1 MYRAQPPPRKYEE
14 YAYVL
19 DFNSR
24 GKSSTVRG
32 REGIIVTAIGEDRLT
47 LLEVLGIPNST
58 FEIGEKIYIGK
69 DGRTKVLSVLGKMEY
84 DKISSSAQSELQTVV
99 QTIVTAIGED
109 RLTLLEILGIP
120 NTTFEIGE
128 KIYIGKD
135 GRTKVLSVLG
145 KMEYDKISSS
155 AQSELPTVVQT
166 IVTANESKFVEY
178 LNNARPLT
186 PRIHALELIP
196 GIGKTYMKT
205 MLEERE
211 KKKFESYQDLQ
222 DRVGFKDPVKHISE
236 RIMDEITG
244 ESRMNL
250 FVKR

>member
-1 MYRAQPPPRKYEE
+1 MYRAQSPPRKYEE

-47 LLEVLGIPNST
+47 LLEVLGVPNST
-58 FEIGEKIYIGK
+58 FDIGERIYIGK
-69 DGRTKVLSVLGKMEY
+69 EGRTKVLSVLGKMEY
-84 DKISSSAQSELQTVV
+84 DNVSSSAQSELNAVV
-99 QTIVTAIGED
+99 ENIVT
-109 RLTLLEILGIP
+109 T
-120 NTTFEIGE
+120 
-128 KIYIGKD
+128 
-135 GRTKVLSVLG
+135 
-145 KMEYDKISSS
+145 
-155 AQSELPTVVQT
+155 
-166 IVTANESKFVEY
+166 NESKFVEY

-222 DRVGFKDPVKHISE
+222 DRVGFKEPIKHISE
-236 RIMDEITG
+236 RILDEITG
-244 ESRMNL
+244 QSRMNL

>member
-1 MYRAQPPPRKYEE
+1 MYLILHRAQSPPRKYEE

-24 GKSSTVRG
+24 GKSSTVRS
-32 REGIIVTAIGEDRLT
+32 RDGIIVIAL
-47 LLEVLGIPNST
+47 
-58 FEIGEKIYIGK
+58 
-69 DGRTKVLSVLGKMEY
+69 
-84 DKISSSAQSELQTVV
+84 
-99 QTIVTAIGED
+99 GED
-109 RLTLLEILGIP
+109 RLTLLEILGVP
-120 NTTFEIGE
+120 NSTFEVGE
-128 KIYIGKD
+128 RIYIGKD
-135 GRTKVLSVLG
+135 GRTKVMSVLG
-145 KMEYDKISSS
+145 KMDYDGVSSS
-155 AQSELPTVVQT
+155 AQSELESVIEN

-222 DRVGFKDPVKHISE
+222 DRVGFKEPIKHISE

-244 ESRMNL
+244 QSRMNL

>member
-1 MYRAQPPPRKYEE
+1 MYRAQPTPRKYEE

-19 DFNSR
+19 DFNPR
-24 GKSSTVRG
+24 GKSLSVRG

-47 LLEVLGIPNST
+47 LLEVLGVPNST
-58 FEIGEKIYIGK
+58 FDVNERIYIGK
-69 DGRTKVLSVLGKMEY
+69 EGRTKVLSVLGKLDY
-84 DKISSSAQSELQTVV
+84 DHV
-99 QTIVTAIGED
+99 
-109 RLTLLEILGIP
+109 
-120 NTTFEIGE
+120 
-128 KIYIGKD
+128 
-135 GRTKVLSVLG
+135 
-145 KMEYDKISSS
+145 SSS
-155 AQSELPTVVQT
+155 AQSELPGVVET
-166 IVTANESKFVEY
+166 IVTTNEPKFVEY

-205 MLEERE
+205 MLEERD

-222 DRVGFKDPVKHISE
+222 ERVGFKDPIKHISE

-244 ESRMNL
+244 QSRMNL

>member
-1 MYRAQPPPRKYEE
+1 LNRAQIPPRKYEE

-32 REGIIVTAIGEDRLT
+32 REGIIITAIGEDRLT
-47 LLEVLGIPNST
+47 ILEVLGIPNST

-69 DGRTKVLSVLGKMEY
+69 EGRTKVLSVLGKMEY
-84 DKISSSAQSELQTVV
+84 DKISSSAQSELDSVV
-99 QTIVTAIGED
+99 QKIVT
-109 RLTLLEILGIP
+109 T
-120 NTTFEIGE
+120 
-128 KIYIGKD
+128 
-135 GRTKVLSVLG
+135 
-145 KMEYDKISSS
+145 
-155 AQSELPTVVQT
+155 
-166 IVTANESKFVEY
+166 NESKFVEY
-178 LNNARPLT
+178 LNNAQPLT

-196 GIGKTYMKT
+196 GIGKTYMKN
-205 MLEERE
+205 MLEERD

-222 DRVGFKDPVKHISE
+222 DRVGFKEPIKHISE
-236 RIMDEITG
+236 RIIDEITG

>member
-1 MYRAQPPPRKYEE
+1 MYRAQSPPRKYEE
-14 YAYVL
+14 HAYVL
-19 DFNSR
+19 DFNPR

-47 LLEVLGIPNST
+47 LLEVLGIPNSN
-58 FEIGEKIYIGK
+58 FEIGERIYIGK

-84 DKISSSAQSELQTVV
+84 DKISSSAQSELQTVIEK
-99 QTIVTAIGED
+99 IVT
-109 RLTLLEILGIP
+109 
-120 NTTFEIGE
+120 N
-128 KIYIGKD
+128 
-135 GRTKVLSVLG
+135 
-145 KMEYDKISSS
+145 
-155 AQSELPTVVQT
+155 
-166 IVTANESKFVEY
+166 NESKFVEY
-178 LNNARPLT
+178 LNKAQPLT

-211 KKKFESYQDLQ
+211 KKKFESYVDLQ
-222 DRVGFKDPVKHISE
+222 ERVGFKDPIKHISQ